1 MVFLKQIISGN
12 IIMELII
19 SFLPVIIFLVC
30 LFLLDSFKLA
40 RKNILLLSLFWGV
53 LSALISYYVNTWLN
67 NKFSLDFVIFSRYVA
82 PIVEETTKASFIIYL
97 ISNKRIGFAVDAA
110 VYGFSVGTGFALA
123 ENLFYFIELSD
134 NQGLVVWIVRGFGTA
149 MMHGGCTALFSII
162 LMAGIQR
169 EKHLLI
175 SILPG
180 IGASIL
186 LHSAFNHFFVNPY
199 LQTGLIFIIL
209 PLIFIAVFEKSN
221 TLLQGW
227 LEIEF
232 SQEVELLRNIKQG
245 KFSDTKAG
253 NYLISLKKHFS
264 PEMIV
269 DLYCYISLYMEL
281 SVKAKRNMMLKENDF
296 PIPEE
301 ADVTEKLNELQ
312 ELRKQIGKMGEL
324 ALQPI
329 IRMKYRD
336 LWKLNQLRN

>member
-1 MVFLKQIISGN
+1 
-12 IIMELII
+12 MELII

-40 RKNILLLSLFWGV
+40 RKNILLLSVIWGI
-53 LSALISYYVNTWLN
+53 LSAFISYFSNTWFSN
-67 NKFSLDFVIFSRYVA
+67 HFSLDFMIFSRYVA
-82 PIVEETTKASFIIYL
+82 PIIEETTKALCIILL
-97 ISNKRIGFAVDAA
+97 IGRKRIGFAVDAA

-123 ENLFYFIELSD
+123 ENLYYFLEVSD
-134 NQGLVVWIVRGFGTA
+134 SQSIVVWVVRGFGTA

-169 EKHLLI
+169 EKHLIVSL
-175 SILPG
+175 LPG
-180 IGASIL
+180 IVISIF
-186 LHSAFNHFFVNPY
+186 LHSAFNHFFLNPY
-199 LQTGLIFIIL
+199 LQTGLIFILL
-209 PLIFIAVFEKSN
+209 PLIFIIVFEKSN
-221 TLLQGW
+221 TLLQSW

-253 NYLISLKKHFS
+253 NYLISIKKHFT

-269 DLYCYISLYMEL
+269 DLYCYISLYLEL
-281 SVKAKRNMMLKENDF
+281 SIKAKRNLMLKENDF

-301 ADVTEKLNELQ
+301 SDVSDKLNELQ
-312 ELRKQIGKMGEL
+312 ELQKLIGRMGEL

>member
-1 MVFLKQIISGN
+1 MII
-12 IIMELII
+12 ELII
-19 SFLPVIIFLVC
+19 SFLPVIIFLIC

-40 RKNILLLSLFWGV
+40 RKDILLLSLGWGL
-53 LSALISYYVNTWLN
+53 LSALISYYTNTLIT

-82 PIVEETTKASFIIYL
+82 PIIEETTKALCIIVL
-97 ISNKRIGFAVDAA
+97 ISRKRIGFAVDAA

-123 ENLFYFIELSD
+123 ENLYYMIEIPDSQSIVLW
-134 NQGLVVWIVRGFGTA
+134 VVRGFGTA

-169 EKHLLI
+169 EKHLIL
-175 SILPG
+175 SMLPG
-180 IGASIL
+180 IVTSIL

-199 LQTGLIFIIL
+199 LQTGLIFVLL
-209 PLIFIAVFEKSN
+209 PVVFIMVFEKSN

-253 NYLISLKKHFS
+253 NYLISLKKHFT

-281 SVKAKRNMMLKENDF
+281 SVKAKRNLMLKENDF

-301 ADVTEKLNELQ
+301 DDIAEKLSELEQ
-312 ELRKQIGKMGEL
+312 LRKQIGKMGEM